1 MVNKKKNWLHGS
13 SIAIYE
19 KYNYWPIKKV
29 SISVLDSKIR
39 KSYFGWNWQDIVGM
53 CKKSDLRL
61 DMYLFTKVIK
71 NPELDIFLKY
81 FYGTKSIVIRP
92 WLQEDILGHGK
103 FWLAEKEKL
112 LLK

>member
-1 MVNKKKNWLHGS
+1 
-13 SIAIYE
+13 
-19 KYNYWPIKKV
+19 
-29 SISVLDSKIR
+29 
-39 KSYFGWNWQDIVGM
+39 
-53 CKKSDLRL
+53 
-61 DMYLFTKVIK
+61 MYLFTKVIK